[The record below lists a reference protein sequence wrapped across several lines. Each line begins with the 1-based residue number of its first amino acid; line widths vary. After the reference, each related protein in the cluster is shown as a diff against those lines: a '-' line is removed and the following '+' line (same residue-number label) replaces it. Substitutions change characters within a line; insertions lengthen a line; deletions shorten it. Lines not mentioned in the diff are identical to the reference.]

1 MTTSIPAL
9 PASAVVGQV
18 LPAPENPSESVR
30 PLTPR
35 EVRVADRY
43 VAALLRLREKRR
55 IPTWRELADEM
66 TCWPKAK
73 DPGEAARKWFER
85 NPRAVERAN
94 VYFRQHTEDRWPQAL
109 DRAMDFACQ
118 GSIDHLTFFAKLR
131 GEFKDDRP
139 PGGAVINGNAI
150 IVHVHE

>member
-1 MTTSIPAL
+1 MSHRNGRCLATSGVAR
-9 PASAVVGQV
+9 
-18 LPAPENPSESVR
+18 ESVR

-43 VAALLRLREKRR
+43 VAALLRFREKRR
-55 IPTWRELADEM
+55 IATWRELADEM
-66 TCWPKAK
+66 GCWSKAK
-73 DPGEAARKWFER
+73 EPGEAARKWFER

-94 VYFRQHTEDRWPQAL
+94 AYFRRHTDDRWPQAL

-131 GEFKDDRP
+131 GEFRDQAP
-139 PGGAVINGNAI
+139 AGGGPAFHGPSVVYI
-150 IVHVHE
+150 HD